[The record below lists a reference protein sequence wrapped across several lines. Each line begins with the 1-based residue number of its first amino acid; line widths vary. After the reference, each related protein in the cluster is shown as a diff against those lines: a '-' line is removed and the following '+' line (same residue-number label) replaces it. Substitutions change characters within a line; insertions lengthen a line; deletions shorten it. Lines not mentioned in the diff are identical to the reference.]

1 MEIITK
7 LGAMYNNLPC
17 NLSDLSVSQI
27 KSIRNVITDKFLDLP
42 CNVEFEYGNKELD
55 SFEYVKKRYF
65 TDNVLLIS
73 ADNNNSELLPA
84 NLNLWLRAWHDYIH
98 ISNNYLFGFEGEFY
112 AFLKHI
118 EGQSDIFK
126 QVLFSEIVMQTAY
139 FETYGTFAEIQ
150 KVVILPIET
159 VNSLINEI
167 KLSNRRIMT
176 GAISRAGVCK
186 ARKYAIL

>member
-7 LGAMYNNLPC
+7 LVAMYNNLPC
-17 NLSDLSVSQI
+17 NLSDLSAEQI
-27 KSIRNVITDKFLDLP
+27 KSIRQTITFKFLDLP
-42 CNVEFEYGNKELD
+42 CNVEFEYGNHELD

-65 TDNVLLIS
+65 ADNVLLIS

-98 ISNNYLFGFEGEFY
+98 ISNNYLFGFQGEFY

-126 QVLFSEIVMQTAY
+126 QVIFSEIVLQTAY
-139 FETYGTFAEIQ
+139 YETYGTFAEVQ
-150 KVVILPIET
+150 KVVILPIE
-159 VNSLINEI
+159 VVISLISEI
-167 KLSNRRIMT
+167 KLQGRKTIT
-176 GAISRAGVCK
+176 GALRHIGVDK
-186 ARKYAIL
+186 ARKYDLV